1 MFQFDKNI
9 LHILNEKKG
18 VTSNSTKTV
27 DYIRFLVLEC
37 IKASNPHASRPINL
51 SLNYQPFV
59 EAVNARYDEKKD
71 CIVFDYE
78 FSFPKTATMSWMSSV
93 SKLYITCKRYSSEKT
108 MLKDSAYRGS
118 IQSYAL
124 PDKTNNK
131 TIIQLKIDVCFA
143 PYPSKNFYVGGYVF
157 TDNDYTE
164 LTAAIQHEINHL
176 NKRDTFIE
184 TEDYKKNYTKLLNIL
199 TTNRNTDK
207 NIRYSIICIAELIY
221 RYCVKTEREAF
232 TEQFYKEWSAVFSS
246 KGGFGLDILKK
257 KYNTQVAMSDAEREQ
272 LAKQTKVYT
281 EYTLLKKFLD
291 DNYSNLINSD
301 FVEEIHNKFK
311 EIAQYFLKIN
321 FKRYGSDYTSWCTDL
336 LDKIKDNMD
345 IFHDRCI
352 RATHLVDPEEVTII
366 EKIEEHFNYKF

>member
-9 LHILNEKKG
+9 LYILNERKG

-37 IKASNPHASRPINL
+37 IKASNPYASRPMNL

-59 EAVNARYDEKKD
+59 EAGNARYDKKKD

-78 FSFPKTATMSWMSSV
+78 FSFPRTATMGWMSSE
-93 SKLYITCKRYSSEKT
+93 SKLYITCKRYSSENA
-108 MLKDSAYRGS
+108 MLKDPSYHGS

-124 PDKTNNK
+124 HDKTEHK
-131 TIIQLKIDVCFA
+131 TIIQLKIDICFA

-164 LTAAIQHEINHL
+164 LNAAIQHEINHL
-176 NKRDTFIE
+176 NKRDTFVE
-184 TEDYKKNYTKLLNIL
+184 TEDYKKNYTELLSIL
-199 TTNRNTDK
+199 TSYQNTDK
-207 NIRYSIICIAELIY
+207 NIRYSIICIAEMIY

-257 KYNTQVAMSDAEREQ
+257 KYNAPVAMSDKEREQ
-272 LAKQTKVYT
+272 LAEQTKIYK
-281 EYTLLKKFLD
+281 EYMLLKNFM
-291 DNYSNLINSD
+291 DNNYLNLLNSN
-301 FVEEIHNKFK
+301 FVKEIYDVFK
-311 EIAQYFLKIN
+311 EIVQYFLKIK
-321 FKRYGSDYTSWCTDL
+321 FKRYGTDYASWCTDL
-336 LDKIKDNMD
+336 FDKIKDNME
-345 IFHDRCI
+345 IFHDRCM
-352 RATHLVDPEEVTII
+352 RATHLTDPDEVTVI